1 VPDFRAGERLALA
14 LAALLAGT
22 AFSPLAAQQPASGD
36 ASARRA
42 QNPLMQNVRTNPDAK
57 MLVQADELV
66 YDYENERVA
75 AVGKVQI
82 YYDGAVL
89 EADRVTHDRKLN
101 RLNAT
106 GNVRYQTKDGNV
118 IHTDS
123 IDLDADF
130 RDGFI
135 QSLLIETPDNTRIA
149 AASAERSEGNITV
162 LQSGAYTACEPCKDD
177 PKKPPLWQ
185 VKAAR
190 IIHNE
195 RERVIHYENASVEFF
210 GVPIAYFPYFWHPD
224 PTVKRA
230 SGFLLPTFFSNSRT
244 GVGVNIPYFWALAP
258 NYDFTLNVAPM
269 TRQIGPLVSGEWR
282 HRLVNG
288 SYSIRAAGIFQQDK
302 EAFQD
307 DDGGRTPG
315 LPKFPRLDRNRRQ
328 VRDQPPLVLGLGRRP
343 LHRPVL
349 FERLFDRDR
358 NGRCGENFIRS
369 ILPARASAPISMRAR
384 CISPASRG
392 STIKASCRS
401 FIR

>member
-1 VPDFRAGERLALA
+1 
-14 LAALLAGT
+14 
-22 AFSPLAAQQPASGD
+22 
-36 ASARRA
+36 
-42 QNPLMQNVRTNPDAK
+42 

-66 YDYENERVA
+66 YDYENERVS

-135 QSLLIETPDNTRIA
+135 QSLLIETQDNTRIV

-185 VKAAR
+185 IKAAR

-210 GVPIAYFPYFWHPD
+210 GVPVAYVPYLWHPD

-288 SYSIRAAGIFQQDK
+288 SYSIRASGIFQQDK

-307 DDGGRTPG
+307 PADTADVTSPGNRNFRGSIETEGR
-315 LPKFPRLDRNRRQ
+315 
-328 VRDQPPLVLGLGRRP
+328 VRDQPPLELGLGRRP
-343 LHRPVL
+343 LHRPV
-349 FERLFDRDR
+349 FR
-358 NGRCGENFIRS
+358 
-369 ILPARASAPISMRAR
+369 
-384 CISPASRG
+384 
-392 STIKASCRS
+392 
-401 FIR
+401 